1 MTRLIRCLHFH
12 CAGSNQSRRG
22 SSSTEHRA
30 SVLLPLQGRG
40 KIIFRHV
47 ALMALVVLCLS
58 STGWS
63 QNTAARLTGRII
75 DSSGA
80 VVPRARVTAKE
91 VGTNLSQTVSSDDS
105 GVYVLVALPP
115 GNYTLT
121 TEAQGFAT
129 RVQTGIVLT
138 VAQSATLDIALQTG
152 AAQQTITVN
161 GGAELINTTTAEISQ
176 VIGEDSIKDL
186 PLNGRDPSSLV
197 NLSVGVTNEL
207 ISQASTLPGSNSFP
221 TESGASA
228 GGQRQGSTWY
238 LLDGVGNM
246 DTFALLA
253 APFPNADATQEFR
266 VISNNFDARY
276 GFAPSAVVSIQTK
289 SGTNQFHGGLF
300 EFIRNNDLNA
310 SNWFT
315 GAVDP
320 LKRNQFGGYLGG
332 PVLKNKLFFFTNYQ
346 GTRSTYQAS
355 TNSTDTPTQAM
366 LNGDFSAVPAA
377 DLNGPLAASVF
388 QTVGGKPNQVN
399 PKLFSPGALAIAKS
413 LPLGLDPATGKT
425 NYAQPAQ
432 KFSYNENTSR
442 LDYTINPNQRLFLRS
457 FTYLYNQPG
466 ASVPGDILAG
476 VNGQNGTY
484 LNLVAGHTWS
494 INPTLLNSATLSW
507 AEIDFSTGT
516 IEKDASGAPICL
528 SRYISVADPAGRC
541 YIGGLSAF
549 DGNVL
554 YGGGLGFNA
563 FTGNPNDTRRRYWWF
578 TDTLTKTIGKHTIVA
593 GADIMHRYGFE
604 YYGGSVNASVSFNG
618 QYTGFPLADFL
629 LGYLSGLSQGAG
641 ESGNESGYMVGL
653 YGQDQIKLLPNLTV
667 TAGLRWDPNFP
678 LQVAGGRGAVFAPG
692 QQSTRYPNAP
702 LGLVFPGDKGVNDGL
717 MPTRYGYFEP
727 RVGIAWQVHP
737 STVVRAGF
745 GLFTTPLEDAFY
757 NHIWDT
763 APFAPSYGLNGDS
776 TVPLSFDHPWSG
788 FASTGGTSP
797 FPPFASP
804 SQIPPSS
811 AAFITPL
818 AVPAVFSPKF
828 KLGITQSWNLSL
840 EQSFGNQFV
849 MHLAYVGAESFHQAT
864 TVDQNPGGFV
874 CPPGAPVNPTNCSDV
889 RSTYTNFSQIIQ
901 VQPAAT
907 SSYNALQAGVE
918 KRFSHGLQFQSNFTW
933 SHDTDVGGSG
943 DPSFE
948 SSVSDPHN
956 VGHDRGPSSLN
967 YPVVSVSNLVY
978 RLPSLDHQNVLVKNL
993 LGGWEIS
1000 GLYTAQSGPPFTVN
1014 GGQGNNNSGFLVGQD
1029 RADVVP
1035 GQPLGVRQGGK
1046 THWIN
1051 SYLNPAA
1058 FTNNAYGTPGNSKKF
1073 SIQEAPVST
1082 ADLAVIKNWTI
1093 QEHYKLQFRW
1103 EAFNALNHPSFGQP
1117 DSNPGDSNFGQITGI
1132 GAIAPRVMQG
1142 SLKFSF

>member
-1 MTRLIRCLHFH
+1 MRCVQ
-12 CAGSNQSRRG
+12 NQSQTSLKVG
-22 SSSTEHRA
+22 KEFAFMTKLLKKLSLAVAIAFGLSLSVTAKAQSTLA
-30 SVLLPLQGRG
+30 QLSG
-40 KIIFRHV
+40 KITD
-47 ALMALVVLCLS
+47 
-58 STGWS
+58 ST
-63 QNTAARLTGRII
+63 
-75 DSSGA
+75 GA
-80 VVPRARVTAKE
+80 VVPHARVTAKNI
-91 VGTNLSQTVSSDDS
+91 GTNLTKNSESNDVGTYS
-105 GVYVLVALPP
+105 LVALPP
-115 GNYTLT
+115 GSYTLT
-121 TEAQGFAT
+121 AEAAGFST
-129 RVQTGIVLT
+129 RVQTGIVLN
-138 VAQSATLDIALQTG
+138 VAQFATLDIALQPG
-152 AAQQTITVN
+152 ATQDTVTVN
-161 GGAELINTTTAEISQ
+161 GGAELVNTTTAEISQ
-176 VIGEDSIKDL
+176 VIGEDAIKDL

-221 TESGASA
+221 LESGASA

-238 LLDGVGNM
+238 LLDGVANM

-315 GAVDP
+315 GSVDP
-320 LKRNQFGGYLGG
+320 LKRNQFGGYIGG
-332 PVLKNKLFFFTNYQ
+332 PIFKDKLFFFTNYQ
-346 GTRSTYQAS
+346 GTRSSYSSAS
-355 TNSTDTPTQAM
+355 NTTDTPTQAM
-366 LNGDFSAVPAA
+366 LNGDFSALTPCPVPQTNPVTPC
-377 DLNGPLAASVF
+377 DLSGPLAGVF
-388 QTVGGKPNQVN
+388 HTVNGKIQQVDTS
-399 PKLFSPGALAIAKS
+399 LFSPGALAIAKS

-425 NYAQPAQ
+425 NYINPAQ
-432 KFSYNENTSR
+432 KLTYNENTSR
-442 LDYTINPNQRLFLRS
+442 LDYNINSNQRVFLRS

-466 ASVPGDILAG
+466 ATTPGNILAG
-476 VNGQNGTY
+476 VQGQKGTY
-484 LNLVAGHTWS
+484 LNLVAGHTWT
-494 INPTLLNSATLSW
+494 INPTVLNSATLSW

-516 IEKDASGAPICL
+516 VEKNASGSPICL
-528 SRYISVADPAGRC
+528 SEFINVTDPAGQC

-563 FTGNPNDTRRRYWWF
+563 FTGGPNDTRRRYWWF
-578 TDTLTKTIGKHTIVA
+578 TDTLTKTIGKHTITA

-604 YYGGSVNASVSFNG
+604 FNGGSVNPSVNFNG

-629 LGYLSGLSQGAG
+629 LGYLSGMSQGAG
-641 ESGNESGYMVGL
+641 ESGSESGYMIGL
-653 YGQDQIKLLPNLTV
+653 YGQDQFKLRSNITV

-717 MPTRYGYFEP
+717 MPTTYGYFEP
-727 RVGIAWQVHP
+727 RIGIAWQVYP
-737 STVVRAGF
+737 GTVVRAGF
-745 GLFTTPLEDAFY
+745 GMFTTPLEDAFY
-757 NHIWDT
+757 NHVWDT
-763 APFAPSYGLNGDS
+763 APFAPSYSLSGGS
-776 TVPLSFDHPWSG
+776 TTPLSFDNPWSG
-788 FASTGGTSP
+788 FSSTGGKSP

-804 SQIPPSS
+804 SQIPASNTT
-811 AAFITPL
+811 FITPL
-818 AVPAVFSPKF
+818 AVPAVFAQNF

-840 EQSFGNQFV
+840 EQSFGSQFV
-849 MHLAYVGAESFHQAT
+849 LHMAYVGAESFHQAT

-874 CPPGAPVNPTNCSDV
+874 CPAGVAVNPTNCSDV
-889 RSTYTNFSQIIQ
+889 RSTYTNFAQIIQ

-907 SSYNALQAGVE
+907 SSYNALQVGLE
-918 KRFSHGLQFQSNFTW
+918 KRFSHSIQFQSNFTW

-956 VGHDRGPSSLN
+956 IGHDRGPSSLN

-978 RLPSLDHQNVLVKNL
+978 TFPLLDHQNVFVKNL

-1000 GLYTAQSGPPFTVN
+1000 GLYTAQSGAPFTVN
-1014 GGQGNNNSGFLVGQD
+1014 GGQGNNNSGFLVNQD
-1029 RADVVP
+1029 RADEIP
-1035 GQPLGVRQGGK
+1035 GVPLGVRQGGK
-1046 THWIN
+1046 SHWVN
-1051 SYLNPAA
+1051 SYINAAA

-1073 SIQEAPVST
+1073 LIQEAPIAT
-1082 ADLAVIKNWTI
+1082 ADLAVIKNWKI
-1093 QEHYKLQFRW
+1093 AERYKLQFRW

-1117 DSNPGDSNFGQITGI
+1117 DSNPGDSNFGQITSI
-1132 GAIAPRVMQG
+1132 GPVAPRVMQG
-1142 SLKFSF
+1142 GLKLSF

>member
-1 MTRLIRCLHFH
+1 MTKLLKILCLIAVVVFGVSLT
-12 CAGSNQSRRG
+12 ATAQST
-22 SSSTEHRA
+22 SAQLT
-30 SVLLPLQGRG
+30 G
-40 KIIFRHV
+40 KITD
-47 ALMALVVLCLS
+47 A
-58 STGWS
+58 
-63 QNTAARLTGRII
+63 
-75 DSSGA
+75 SGA
-80 VVPRARVTAKE
+80 VVPHARVTAKNT
-91 VGTNLSQTVSSDDS
+91 GTNLTKTAESNDV
-105 GVYVLVALPP
+105 GVYSLVSLPP
-115 GNYTLT
+115 GEYSLT

-129 RVQTGIVLT
+129 RIQTGIVLT
-138 VAQSATLDIALQTG
+138 VAQAATLDIALQVGGT
-152 AAQQTITVN
+152 QDTVTVN

-207 ISQASTLPGSNSFP
+207 VSQASTLPGSNSFP
-221 TESGASA
+221 LESGASA

-238 LLDGVGNM
+238 LLDGVANM

-289 SGTNQFHGGLF
+289 SGTNQFHGGAF

-310 SNWFT
+310 SNWFS

-320 LKRNQFGGYLGG
+320 LKRNQFGGYVGG
-332 PVLKNKLFFFTNYQ
+332 PIFKDKLFFFTNYQ
-346 GTRSTYQAS
+346 GTRSSYQAS
-355 TNSTDTPTQAM
+355 TNSTYTPTQAM
-366 LNGDFSAVPAA
+366 LNGDFSAVPAG
-377 DLNGPLAASVF
+377 DLDGPLAGVF
-388 QTVGGKPNQVN
+388 HTVNGKPNQVD

-413 LPLGLDPATGKT
+413 LPLGQAPSTGLT
-425 NYAQPAQ
+425 NYGSPAQ
-432 KFSYNENTSR
+432 KFTYNENTTR
-442 LDYTINPNQRLFLRS
+442 FDYTINPNQRVFLRS

-466 ASVPGDILAG
+466 ASIPGDILAG
-476 VNGQNGTY
+476 VNGQDGTY
-484 LNLVAGHTWS
+484 LNLVAGHTWTVT
-494 INPTLLNSATLSW
+494 PTLLNSATLSW

-516 IEKDASGAPICL
+516 IEKDAGGSPICL
-528 SRYISVADPAGRC
+528 SRYINVSDPVGQC

-578 TDTLTKTIGKHTIVA
+578 TDTATKTIGKHTLTF
-593 GADIMHRYGFE
+593 GTDIMHRYGFE
-604 YYGGSVNASVSFNG
+604 FYGGSVNPNVSFNG
-618 QYTGFPLADFL
+618 QFTGFPLSDFL
-629 LGYLSGLSQGAG
+629 LGYLSSMSQGAG
-641 ESGNESGYMVGL
+641 ESGSESGYMIGL
-653 YGQDQIKLLPNLTV
+653 YAQDQFKLLSNLTL

-678 LQVAGGRGAVFAPG
+678 LQVAGGRGAAFVPG

-702 LGLVFPGDKGVNDGL
+702 LGLVFPGDHGINNGL
-717 MPTRYGYFEP
+717 MPTTYGYFEP
-727 RVGIAWQVHP
+727 RIGLAWQVHP
-737 STVVRAGF
+737 DTVVRAGF

-757 NHIWDT
+757 NHVWDT
-763 APFAPSYGLNGDS
+763 APFAPSYGLNGGA
-776 TVPLSFDHPWSG
+776 TTPLSFDNPWSG
-788 FASTGGTSP
+788 FTSTGGKSP

-804 SQIPPSS
+804 SQLPPSN

-818 AVPAVFSPKF
+818 AVPAVFSSNF

-840 EQSFGNQFV
+840 EQSFGKQFV
-849 MHLAYVGAESFHQAT
+849 LHMAYVGSESFHQAT

-874 CPPGAPVNPTNCSDV
+874 CPPGVPANPNTCNDV
-889 RSTYTNFSQIIQ
+889 RSTYTNFAQIIQ

-907 SSYNALQAGVE
+907 SSYNALQVGVE

-956 VGHDRGPSSLN
+956 VGHDYGPSSLN

-978 RLPSLDHQNVLVKNL
+978 RFPLLAHKNAL
-993 LGGWEIS
+993 IKNTLGGWEIS
-1000 GLYTAQSGPPFTVN
+1000 GLYTAQSGPPFTIN

-1035 GQPLGVRQGGK
+1035 GQPLQVRQGGK
-1046 THWIN
+1046 SHWVN
-1051 SYLNPAA
+1051 QYLNPAA
-1058 FTNNAYGTPGNSKKF
+1058 FTNNAYGTAGNSKKF
-1073 SIQEAPVST
+1073 SVQEAPIST
-1082 ADLAVIKNWTI
+1082 ADLAVIKNWSI
-1093 QEHYKLQFRW
+1093 YDRYKIQFRW

-1117 DSNPGDSNFGQITGI
+1117 DSNPGDSNFGQITSI
-1132 GAIAPRVMQG
+1132 GSVAPRVMQG
-1142 SLKFSF
+1142 GLKFSF

>member
-1 MTRLIRCLHFH
+1 MTKLLKVLSLIAVVVFGVSLT
-12 CAGSNQSRRG
+12 ATAQST
-22 SSSTEHRA
+22 SAQLT
-30 SVLLPLQGRG
+30 G
-40 KIIFRHV
+40 KI
-47 ALMALVVLCLS
+47 
-58 STGWS
+58 T
-63 QNTAARLTGRII
+63 

-80 VVPRARVTAKE
+80 VVPHARVTAKNT
-91 VGTNLSQTVSSDDS
+91 GTNLTKTSESDDV
-105 GVYVLVALPP
+105 GVYSLVSLPP
-115 GNYTLT
+115 GEYSLT

-129 RVQTGIVLT
+129 RIQTGIVLT
-138 VAQSATLDIALQTG
+138 VAQSATLDIALQIGGT
-152 AAQQTITVN
+152 QDTITVN

-207 ISQASTLPGSNSFP
+207 ASQASTLPGSNSFP
-221 TESGASA
+221 LESGASA

-238 LLDGVGNM
+238 LLDGVANM

-289 SGTNQFHGGLF
+289 SGTNQFHGGAF

-310 SNWFT
+310 SNWFS

-320 LKRNQFGGYLGG
+320 LKRNQFGGYIGG
-332 PVLKNKLFFFTNYQ
+332 PIFKDKLFFFTNYQ
-346 GTRSTYQAS
+346 GTRSHYQAS

-366 LNGDFSAVPAA
+366 LNGDFSAVPAG
-377 DLNGPLAASVF
+377 DIDGPLAGVF
-388 QTVGGKPNQVN
+388 QTVNGKPNQVN
-399 PKLFSPGALAIAKS
+399 PNLFSTGALAIAKS
-413 LPLGLDPATGKT
+413 LPLGQDPSTGLT
-425 NYAQPAQ
+425 NYAAPAQ
-432 KFSYNENTSR
+432 KFTYNENTTR
-442 LDYTINPNQRLFLRS
+442 FDYTINPNQRVFLRS

-484 LNLVAGHTWS
+484 LNLVAGHTWTVTPS
-494 INPTLLNSATLSW
+494 LLNSATLSW

-516 IEKDASGAPICL
+516 IEKDAGGSPICL
-528 SRYISVADPAGRC
+528 SRYINVSDPVGQC

-578 TDTLTKTIGKHTIVA
+578 TDTATKTIGKHTLTF
-593 GADIMHRYGFE
+593 GTDIMHRYGFE
-604 YYGGSVNASVSFNG
+604 FYGGSVNPAVSFNG
-618 QYTGFPLADFL
+618 QYTGFPLSDFL
-629 LGYLSGLSQGAG
+629 LGYLNNMSQGAG
-641 ESGNESGYMVGL
+641 ESGSESGYMIGI
-653 YGQDQIKLLPNLTV
+653 YAQDQFKLLPNLTF

-678 LQVAGGRGAVFAPG
+678 LQVSGGRGAAFVPG

-702 LGLVFPGDKGVNDGL
+702 LGLVFPGDHGINDGL
-717 MPTRYGYFEP
+717 MPTTYGYFEP
-727 RVGIAWQVHP
+727 RIGLAWQVHP
-737 STVVRAGF
+737 DTVLRAGF

-757 NHIWDT
+757 NHVWDT
-763 APFAPSYGLNGDS
+763 APFAPSYGLSGGG
-776 TVPLSFDHPWSG
+776 TTPLSFDNPWSS
-788 FASTGGTSP
+788 FTSTGGKSP

-804 SQIPPSS
+804 SQLPPSN

-818 AVPAVFSPKF
+818 AVPAVFASNF

-849 MHLAYVGAESFHQAT
+849 LHLAYVGSESFHQAT

-874 CPPGAPVNPTNCSDV
+874 CPPGVAPNPNNCGDV
-889 RSTYTNFSQIIQ
+889 RSTYTNFAQIIQ

-948 SSVSDPHN
+948 SSVSDPHS

-978 RLPSLDHQNVLVKNL
+978 RLPLLAHKNAL
-993 LGGWEIS
+993 IKNTLGGWEIS
-1000 GLYTAQSGPPFTVN
+1000 GLYTAQSGPPFTIN

-1029 RADVVP
+1029 RADAVS
-1035 GQPLGVRQGGK
+1035 GQPLQVRQGGK
-1046 THWIN
+1046 SHWVHQ
-1051 SYLNPAA
+1051 YLNPAA
-1058 FTNNAYGTPGNSKKF
+1058 FTNNAYGTAGNSKKF
-1073 SIQEAPVST
+1073 SIQEAPIST
-1082 ADLAVIKNWTI
+1082 ADLAVIKNWSI
-1093 QEHYKLQFRW
+1093 YDRYKVQFRW

-1117 DSNPGDSNFGQITGI
+1117 DSNPGDSNFGQITSI
-1132 GAIAPRVMQG
+1132 GSVAPRVMQG
-1142 SLKFSF
+1142 GIKFSF

>member
-1 MTRLIRCLHFH
+1 MTKLLKRFYFRYT
-12 CAGSNQSRRG
+12 GSGQSHRG
-22 SSSTEHRA
+22 LSIQTSRSSLFPLLEGGSEN
-30 SVLLPLQGRG
+30 VLTR
-40 KIIFRHV
+40 IS
-47 ALMALVVLCLS
+47 LMALLILCLS
-58 STGWS
+58 STAWP

-80 VVPRARVTAKE
+80 VVPHARVTAKNI
-91 VGTNLSQTVSSDDS
+91 GTNFNQTASSDDS
-105 GVYVLVALPP
+105 GVYTLVALPP

-121 TEAQGFAT
+121 AEATGFST

-138 VAQSATLDIALQTG
+138 VAQAATLDITLQAG
-152 AAQQTITVN
+152 ATQQTITVN

-176 VIGEDSIKDL
+176 VMGEDSIKDL

-238 LLDGVGNM
+238 LLDGVSNM

-320 LKRNQFGGYLGG
+320 LKRNQFGGYVGG
-332 PVLKNKLFFFTNYQ
+332 PILKDKLFFFTNYQ
-346 GTRSTYQAS
+346 GTRSNYQAS

-366 LNGDFSAVPAA
+366 LNGDFSAVPSA
-377 DLNGPLAASVF
+377 DLNGPLAGVF
-388 QTVGGKPNQVN
+388 QTVNGKPNQVN
-399 PKLFSPGALAIAKS
+399 TALFSPGALAIAKS
-413 LPLGLDPATGKT
+413 LPLGLDPSTGRT
-425 NYAQPAQ
+425 NYAAPAQ

-442 LDYTINPNQRLFLRS
+442 LDYTINPNQRVFLRAFS
-457 FTYLYNQPG
+457 YLYNQPG
-466 ASVPGDILAG
+466 ASIPGDILAG

-484 LNLVAGHTWS
+484 LNLVAGHTWT
-494 INPTLLNSATLSW
+494 INPSLLNSATLSW
-507 AEIDFSTGT
+507 AELDFSTGT
-516 IEKDASGAPICL
+516 IEKDANGAPICL
-528 SRYISVADPAGRC
+528 SRYINVSDPAGQC

-563 FTGNPNDTRRRYWWF
+563 FTGDPNDTRRRYWWF

-593 GADIMHRYGFE
+593 GADVMHRYGFE
-604 YYGGSVNASVSFNG
+604 YYGGSVNAAVNFNG

-629 LGYLSGLSQGAG
+629 LGYQNSLSQGAG
-641 ESGNESGYMVGL
+641 ESGSESGYMVGL

-678 LQVAGGRGAVFAPG
+678 LQVAGGRGAVFDPG

-702 LGLVFPGDKGVNDGL
+702 LGLIFPGDKGVNDGL
-717 MPTRYGYFEP
+717 MPTTYAYFEP

-745 GLFTTPLEDAFY
+745 GMFTTPLEDAFY

-763 APFAPSYGLNGDS
+763 APFAPSYGLNGGS
-776 TVPLSFDHPWSG
+776 TTPLSFDNPWSG
-788 FASTGGTSP
+788 FAATGGKSP

-804 SQIPPSS
+804 SQIPSSS
-811 AAFITPL
+811 ATFITPI
-818 AVPAVFSPKF
+818 AVPAVFSTNF

-840 EQSFGNQFV
+840 EQSFGSQFV
-849 MHLAYVGAESFHQAT
+849 LHLAYVGAESFHQAT

-874 CPPGAPVNPTNCSDV
+874 CPAGSTVNPTNCTDV

-907 SSYNALQAGVE
+907 SSYNALQAGIE

-967 YPVVSVSNLVY
+967 YPVVSVSNLLY
-978 RLPSLDHQNVLVKNL
+978 RLPSLEHQNVVVKNL

-1029 RADVVP
+1029 RGDQVP

-1046 THWIN
+1046 SHWIN

-1073 SIQEAPVST
+1073 MIQEAPIST

-1093 QEHYKLQFRW
+1093 QERYKLQFRW

-1117 DSNPGDSNFGQITGI
+1117 DSNPGDSNFGQITSI
-1132 GAIAPRVMQG
+1132 GAVAPRVMQG
-1142 SLKFSF
+1142 GLKFAF

>member
-1 MTRLIRCLHFH
+1 MKKLLRNVPSYCGFSIEKSCALLFPSFSGRNENRWRRL
-12 CAGSNQSRRG
+12 
-22 SSSTEHRA
+22 
-30 SVLLPLQGRG
+30 
-40 KIIFRHV
+40 
-47 ALMALVVLCLS
+47 ALTALIMVGLS
-58 STGWS
+58 AAAWA
-63 QNTAARLTGRII
+63 QNTAAHLSGRIV

-80 VVPRARVTAKE
+80 VVPHARVTATD
-91 VGTNLSQTVSSDDS
+91 VGTNLSQTVASDS
-105 GVYVLVALPP
+105 AGVYSLVALPP
-115 GNYTLT
+115 GTYTLT
-121 TEAQGFAT
+121 AEAPGFST

-138 VAQSATLDIALQTG
+138 VAQSASLDIALKPG
-152 AAQQTITVN
+152 AAAETITVN
-161 GGAELINTTTAEISQ
+161 GGADLINTTTAEISQ
-176 VIGEDSIKDL
+176 VIGEEAIKDL

-207 ISQASTLPGSNSFP
+207 VSQASTLPTSNSFP

-238 LLDGVGNM
+238 LLDGVSNM

-289 SGTNQFHGGLF
+289 SGTNLFHGGLF

-320 LKRNQFGGYLGG
+320 LKRNQFGGDIGG
-332 PVLKNKLFFFTNYQ
+332 PIFRDKLFFFTNYQ

-355 TNSTDTPTQAM
+355 SNPTETPTQAM
-366 LNGDFSAVPAA
+366 LSGDFSGVPAA
-377 DLNGPLAASVF
+377 DLNGPLAGVF
-388 QTVGGKPNQVN
+388 QTVNGKPNQVSTA
-399 PKLFSPGALAIAKS
+399 LFSPGALAIAKS
-413 LPLGLDPATGKT
+413 LPVGVNPATGET
-425 NYAQPAQ
+425 NYAAPAQ
-432 KFSYNENTSR
+432 KFTYNENTSR
-442 LDYTINPNQRLFLRS
+442 LDYTINPSQRVFLRS

-466 ASVPGDILAG
+466 ASVPGNILAG
-476 VNGQNGTY
+476 VNGQHGTY
-484 LNLVAGHTWS
+484 LNLVGGHTWTVK
-494 INPTLLNSATLSW
+494 PTLLNSATLSW
-507 AEIDFSTGT
+507 AEIDYATGT
-516 IEKDASGAPICL
+516 IERDAEGAPICL
-528 SRYISVADPAGRC
+528 SRYITVADPAGEC

-563 FTGNPNDTRRRYWWF
+563 FTGNPNNTRRRYWWF
-578 TDTLTKTIGKHTIVA
+578 TDTVTKTIGRHTIVA

-604 YYGGSVNASVSFNG
+604 FYGGSVNASVGFNG

-629 LGYLSGLSQGAG
+629 LGYLSGLGQGAG
-641 ESGNESGYMVGL
+641 ESGNEAGYMVGL
-653 YGQDQIKLLPNLTV
+653 YGQDQIKLRPNLTF

-692 QQSTRYPNAP
+692 QQSTRYPNSP
-702 LGLVFPGDKGVNDGL
+702 LGLIFPGDHGVNNGL
-717 MPTRYGYFEP
+717 MPTTYGYFEP
-727 RVGIAWQVHP
+727 RIGIAWQAHP
-737 STVVRAGF
+737 STVFRAGF

-763 APFAPSYGLNGDS
+763 APFAPSYGLNGGS
-776 TVPLSFDHPWSG
+776 TTPLSFDTPWSG
-788 FASTGGTSP
+788 FTSTGGKSP

-804 SQIPPSS
+804 SQIPNSS
-811 AAFITPL
+811 ATFITPI
-818 AVPAVFSPKF
+818 AVPAVFSSNF

-840 EQSFGNQFV
+840 EQSFGQQFV

-874 CPPGAPVNPTNCSDV
+874 CPAGSVVNPNNCTDV

-907 SSYNALQAGVE
+907 SSYNALQTGVE

-978 RLPSLDHQNVLVKNL
+978 RLPSLAGQNFFVKNF

-1029 RADVVP
+1029 RADEVP
-1035 GQPLGVRQGGK
+1035 GQPFGVRQGGK
-1046 THWIN
+1046 SHWIN

-1058 FTNNAYGTPGNSKKF
+1058 FTNNAYGTAGNAKKF
-1073 SIQEAPVST
+1073 IIQEAPIST
-1082 ADLAVIKNWTI
+1082 ADLAVIKNWSI
-1093 QEHYKLQFRW
+1093 KERYKFQFRW

-1117 DSNPGDSNFGQITGI
+1117 DSNPGDSNFGQITSI
-1132 GAIAPRVMQG
+1132 GAIPPRVMQG
-1142 SLKFSF
+1142 GLKFAF

>member
-1 MTRLIRCLHFH
+1 MKT
-12 CAGSNQSRRG
+12 
-22 SSSTEHRA
+22 
-30 SVLLPLQGRG
+30 LL
-40 KIIFRHV
+40 RHV
-47 ALMALVVLCLS
+47 SFRPTKSSQSFPSFSGRDENRWRRLALTALVMLS
-58 STGWS
+58 LSAAAWA
-63 QNTAARLTGRII
+63 QNTAAHLSGRIT
-75 DSSGA
+75 DSTGA
-80 VVPRARVTAKE
+80 AVPHARVTAND
-91 VGTNLSQTVSSDDS
+91 VATNLSQSVASDS
-105 GVYVLVALPP
+105 AGVYNLVALPP
-115 GNYTLT
+115 GTYTLT
-121 TEAQGFAT
+121 AEAPGFST
-129 RVQTGIVLT
+129 RVQTGIALT
-138 VAQSATLDIALQTG
+138 VAQSATLDIALKPG
-152 AAQQTITVN
+152 AAAETVTVN

-176 VIGEDSIKDL
+176 VIGEDAIKDL

-207 ISQASTLPGSNSFP
+207 ISQASTLPTSNSFP

-238 LLDGVGNM
+238 LLDGVSNI

-320 LKRNQFGGYLGG
+320 LKRNQFGGYIGG
-332 PVLKNKLFFFTNYQ
+332 PVLKDKLFFFTNYQ
-346 GTRSTYQAS
+346 GTRSTLQAS
-355 TNSTDTPTQAM
+355 SNPTETPTQAM

-377 DLNGPLAASVF
+377 DLNGPLANVF
-388 QTVGGKPNQVN
+388 QTVNGKPNQVN
-399 PKLFSPGALAIAKS
+399 TALFSPGALAIAKS
-413 LPLGLDPATGKT
+413 LPLGVTPSTGET
-425 NYAQPAQ
+425 NYVSPVQ
-432 KFSYNENTSR
+432 KFTYNENTSR
-442 LDYTINPNQRLFLRS
+442 LDYNINPSQRVFLRS

-466 ASVPGDILAG
+466 ASIPGNILAG
-476 VNGQNGTY
+476 VNGQHGTY
-484 LNLVAGHTWS
+484 LNLALGHTWT

-516 IEKDASGAPICL
+516 IERDAEGAPICL
-528 SRYISVADPAGRC
+528 SRYIAVADPEGRC

-549 DGNVL
+549 DGNSL

-578 TDTLTKTIGKHTIVA
+578 TDTITKTVGRHTIVA

-604 YYGGSVNASVSFNG
+604 FYGGSVNASVSFNG
-618 QYTGFPLADFL
+618 QFTGFPLADFL
-629 LGYLSGLSQGAG
+629 LGYLSSLGQGAG
-641 ESGNESGYMVGL
+641 ESGNEAGYMVGL
-653 YGQDQIKLLPNLTV
+653 YGQDQIKLRPNLTF

-678 LQVAGGRGAVFAPG
+678 LQVAGGRGAVFDPG

-702 LGLVFPGDKGVNDGL
+702 QGLIFPGDHGVNNGL
-717 MPTRYGYFEP
+717 IPTTYGYFEP
-727 RVGIAWQVHP
+727 RIGIAWQAHP
-737 STVVRAGF
+737 STVFRAGF

-763 APFAPSYGLNGDS
+763 APFAPTYGLNGGS
-776 TVPLSFDHPWSG
+776 TTPLSFDTPWNG
-788 FASTGGTSP
+788 FTSTGGKSP

-804 SQIPPSS
+804 SQIPTSS
-811 AAFITPL
+811 ATFITPI
-818 AVPAVFSPKF
+818 AVPAVFSSNF

-840 EQSFGNQFV
+840 EQSFGQQFV
-849 MHLAYVGAESFHQAT
+849 LHLAYVGAESFHQAT

-874 CPPGAPVNPTNCSDV
+874 CPPGSVVNPINCTDV

-907 SSYNALQAGVE
+907 SSYNALQVGVE
-918 KRFSHGLQFQSNFTW
+918 KRLSHGLQFQSNFTW

-978 RLPSLDHQNVLVKNL
+978 RLPSLSSHNLVVKNL

-1029 RADVVP
+1029 RADEVP
-1035 GQPLGVRQGGK
+1035 GQPLGVRQGGERN
-1046 THWIN
+1046 WIN

-1058 FTNNAYGTPGNSKKF
+1058 FTNNAYGTAGNSKKF
-1073 SIQEAPVST
+1073 IIQEAPIST
-1082 ADLAVIKNWTI
+1082 ADLAVIKNWSI
-1093 QEHYKLQFRW
+1093 KERYKLQFRW

-1117 DSNPGDSNFGQITGI
+1117 DSNPGDSNFGQITSI
-1132 GAIAPRVMQG
+1132 GAIPPRVMQG
-1142 SLKFSF
+1142 ALKFAF